1 MNAYAPTAVSK
12 EIASRL
18 RGQIARYDV
27 SQTELAAV
35 CGVSQSQFS
44 KIIRATRPMTVDMLA
59 AICDALAIDMGDLL
73 TSVEALISNQALH
86 ASPVSYV
93 DEEVRLETPFI
104 WGPDMLDA
112 WGRESLTRIGN
123 VPDPADTQE
132 DYGLVAKKRSKDRGE
147 DVE

>member
-27 SQTELAAV
+27 SQAELAMV

-59 AICDALAIDMGDLL
+59 AICDALGIDMGDLIA
-73 TSVEALISNQALH
+73 SVEALISNQALH

-93 DEEVRLETPFI
+93 DEEVRLDVPFV
-104 WGPDMLDA
+104 WGPDTLDT
-112 WGRESLTRIGN
+112 WGREALARINN
-123 VPDPADTQE
+123 VPGPSDTQD
-132 DYGLVAKKRSKDRGE
+132 DYDLVAKKRSKDRGE
-147 DVE
+147 DLE